1 MPNAT
6 RILGKMLDELMGN
19 HRNTNPNDKP
29 EVLTWGSRA
38 VCSYYLVEYCPH
50 DLFTNTKADLGAC
63 PKIHKNSLKAD
74 FVAVRDTHPRK
85 VEYTEDL
92 LKYAKR
98 LVNDLQS
105 KIRRSKERLKLS
117 RMEQEAGGG
126 RSQEEQEEIE
136 AKVTSLTDRINH
148 LVTQAEAAGTAGDIE
163 EAQGFLKLC
172 DQLKSERQEL
182 KMQIGMKTS
191 KTAPVE
197 NRALDVCDVCGTF
210 LQAGSRDKK
219 AKMEEHEGGKQ
230 HIGYS
235 KLRATIERLGGVV
248 KRMKE
253 EVEREQAAKG
263 ESVFE
268 RNARLALAP
277 QAITF
282 VPTVKEEP
290 VEVKKEA
297 KEEGERSKSRSKER
311 SREKRRSSSSGRRRR
326 TRSRSRSRRRSRDY
340 RDRSRDRRSRDRRSR
355 ERSRDRRSRDDRSRD
370 RSRERSRDRRRE
382 RGRSRD

>member
-38 VCSYYLVEYCPH
+38 VCPHYLVEYCPH
-50 DLFTNTKADLGAC
+50 SLFTNTKADLGPC

-74 FVAVRDTHPRK
+74 FDAVRDTHPRK

-136 AKVTSLTDRINH
+136 AKVTDLTEKINQ
-148 LVTQAEAAGTAGDIE
+148 LVTKAEAAGTAGDIE

-182 KMQIGMKTS
+182 KIQIGMRTS
-191 KTAPVE
+191 NAAPGFAE
-197 NRALDVCDVCGTF
+197 NKQLDVCDVCGTF
-210 LQAGSRDKK
+210 LQAGSRDKQ
-219 AKMEEHEGGKQ
+219 AKIEEHEGGKQ
-230 HIGYS
+230 HIGYT
-235 KLRATIERLGGVV
+235 KLRATIVRLSEVV
-248 KRMKE
+248 KRMNE
-253 EVEREQAAKG
+253 EVEREHAAKG

-277 QAITF
+277 QAITY
-282 VPTVKEEP
+282 VPSVEEEP
-290 VEVKKEA
+290 VEVKKDA

-311 SREKRRSSSSGRRRR
+311 SREKRRSCSTGRRRR
-326 TRSRSRSRRRSRDY
+326 SRSRSRSRRSRDN
-340 RDRSRDRRSRDRRSR
+340 RDRSRESKSRDYRSR
-355 ERSRDRRSRDDRSRD
+355 ERSRDRRSRDV
-370 RSRERSRDRRRE
+370 RSREKSRERRRE